1 MTLKHKLLLASTLL
15 HLVLFVV
22 AAQFHETLQWYLLVI
37 EGALLLSLASFVYLI
52 KKGLQPLEYFETF
65 NALLKEQDFSARF
78 KTLKQPEL
86 DRLISQFNL
95 MLQQLQQERLKAS
108 ERRGVF
114 EKLMAESPVGVV
126 LLDFEKRVS
135 ELNPAAESLLGLSP
149 DSIVGKRLDQIDN
162 KSTSYLKA
170 VDVNTNQLVT
180 AGQGRRLKIGH
191 YDIRDR
197 GFERSF
203 YMIVELTGDIV
214 QSQKA
219 AYEKLIRLM
228 SHEVNNTVACTNSLL
243 ESCLGF
249 ADQLEPD
256 SREDY
261 QIALDVIIKR
271 GARLDAFMKGYAD
284 IVKLQAPIKTQ
295 LNLSK
300 MLNDLTVLFYSE
312 CQKRDIDIVTE
323 LAQDVMISADASL
336 IEQAL
341 INVLQNAIE
350 AIDTQGSVTL
360 SLSIKNNNAELVVKD
375 SGSGISSEQEAQLF
389 TPFYTSKE
397 SGQGVGLMLIRE
409 VLELHNYSY
418 SLTNN
423 AKEAGAQFVINAP
436 VYTS

>member
-15 HLVLFVV
+15 HLVLFLV
-22 AAQFHETLQWYLLVI
+22 AAQFHEALQWYLLVI

-52 KKGLQPLEYFETF
+52 RKGLQPLEYFETF
-65 NALLKEQDFSARF
+65 NALLREQDFSARF

-95 MLQQLQQERLKAS
+95 MLQQLQQERLKVS

-126 LLDFEKRVS
+126 LLDFDKRIS
-135 ELNPAAESLLGLSP
+135 ELNPAAESLLEISSK
-149 DSIVGKRLDQIDN
+149 DVIGKRLSQIDHKTTN
-162 KSTSYLKA
+162 YLKA
-170 VDVNTNQLVT
+170 VEINANKLVT
-180 AGQGRRLKIGH
+180 AGQGRRLKVGH

-249 ADQLEPD
+249 AEQLEPE

-261 QIALDVIIKR
+261 QTALDVIIKR

-295 LNLSK
+295 LNLTK

-312 CQKRDIDIVTE
+312 CQKRNIEVETS
-323 LAQDVMISADASL
+323 LQPQVMISADASL

-341 INVLQNAIE
+341 INVLQNSIE
-350 AIDTQGSVTL
+350 SIETGGVVSILLSVKDN
-360 SLSIKNNNAELVVKD
+360 IAELVVKD
-375 SGSGISSEQEAQLF
+375 SGSGISGEQEAQLF

-423 AKEAGAQFVINAP
+423 AKETGAQFVINAP